1 MPKIDKSTK
10 DILIYGAIIGGGYY
24 FVLRPFLVKLGI
36 LESPEQIAQQTE
48 QTQNVQTYI
57 EKAISSQKPTK
68 SIGEWQIIAN
78 QIYKDLK
85 FASVS
90 DDKDDAVYQICRV
103 QNDADFALLYK
114 NFGNRQEYYFG
125 IPVEGLKDLQQFVQ
139 SNLSNSQ
146 INTINSNYSR
156 KGIKYKF

>member
-10 DILIYGAIIGGGYY
+10 NILIYGALIGGGYY
-24 FVLRPFLVKLGI
+24 FVLRPLLVKLGI
-36 LESPEQIAQQTE
+36 MDSPEQIQQKTE
-48 QTQNVQTYI
+48 QVQNVQTYI
-57 EKAISSQKPTK
+57 ESAIAAQKPTK
-68 SIGEWQIIAN
+68 TVGEWQVVAN
-78 QIYKDLK
+78 QIYQDLK

-103 QNDADFALLYK
+103 QNDADVAILYK

-125 IPVEGLKDLQQFVQ
+125 IPVEGLKDLQQFVS
-139 SNLSNSQ
+139 SNLNDQQ

>member
-10 DILIYGAIIGGGYY
+10 DILIYGALIGGGYY

-36 LESPEQIAQQTE
+36 LQSPEQIAQQSQ
-48 QTQNVQTYI
+48 QTQNIQTYI
-57 EKAISSQKPTK
+57 EQTLSSQNPTK
-68 SIGEWQIIAN
+68 SIGEWQVIAN
-78 QIYKDLK
+78 QIYQDLK
-85 FASVS
+85 FAGVS
-90 DDKDDAVYQICRV
+90 DDKSDAVYQICRV
-103 QNDADFALLYK
+103 QNDADVALLYK

-125 IPVEGLKDLQQFVQ
+125 IPIDGLKDLQQFVN
-139 SNLSNSQ
+139 SNLSDSQ

>member
-10 DILIYGAIIGGGYY
+10 NILIYGALIGGGYY

-36 LESPEQIAQQTE
+36 LQSPEQIAQTTE

-57 EKAISSQKPTK
+57 DTTIASQTPTK
-68 SIGEWQIIAN
+68 SVGEWQVIAN
-78 QIYKDLK
+78 QIYQDLK

-90 DDKDDAVYQICRV
+90 DDKEDAVYQICRV
-103 QNDADFALLYK
+103 QNDADVATLYK
-114 NFGNRQEYYFG
+114 NFGTRQEYYFG
-125 IPVEGLKDLQQFVQ
+125 IPVEGLKDLQQFVS
-139 SNLSNSQ
+139 SNLSDQQ
-146 INTINSNYSR
+146 INTINKNYSN